1 MAVASVVPARSA
13 DTPVGITLSEFIR
26 FESAAG
32 NRRIRVV
39 EEIRTQGDWD
49 KMKDLNLPLRTK
61 IRGLIG
67 GGDLTAENLRTFA
80 DNVEDEKK
88 RRRYRKH
95 ATGYG
100 EFQRRLRPTQVGT
113 VQKVTWSD
121 GALRVKLDPEVVFR
135 IGEKRFLTKF
145 YLRKDALEPSSL
157 IASLQMLRESHPRNA
172 YQVAILDCERGLLH
186 RDTRLNRDS
195 VILLR
200 TTAAQIVGI
209 WRLLETGARPS
220 RITEIS

>member
-1 MAVASVVPARSA
+1 M
-13 DTPVGITLSEFIR
+13 
-26 FESAAG
+26 
-32 NRRIRVV
+32 
-39 EEIRTQGDWD
+39 
-49 KMKDLNLPLRTK
+49 
-61 IRGLIG
+61 
-67 GGDLTAENLRTFA
+67 
-80 DNVEDEKK
+80 
-88 RRRYRKH
+88 
-95 ATGYG
+95 
-100 EFQRRLRPTQVGT
+100 
-113 VQKVTWSD
+113 
-121 GALRVKLDPEVVFR
+121 KLDPEVVFR

-157 IASLQMLRESHPRNA
+157 IASLQMLRESYPRNA

-220 RITEIS
+220 RITVIS